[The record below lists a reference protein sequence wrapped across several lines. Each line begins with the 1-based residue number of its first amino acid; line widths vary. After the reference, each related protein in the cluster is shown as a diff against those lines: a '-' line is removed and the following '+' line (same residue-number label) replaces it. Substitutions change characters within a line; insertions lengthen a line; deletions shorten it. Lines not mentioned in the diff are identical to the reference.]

1 MKVGYLGPIGSFT
14 YSATLA
20 AFPDATLIPY
30 ASIPACLK
38 AIEQQEVTCSIIPIE
53 NTIEGT
59 VNASIDYLYHQA
71 QLPVQAELVLP
82 IQQQLMVAKE
92 NQSRF
97 WVLGS
102 ENLAISFPLSEKK
115 ITLAITMPSN
125 VPGSLHKAL
134 SVFSWRGINL
144 SKIES
149 RPLKTKL
156 GEYFFLMDLVNDQPE
171 KLIEAALTELELIG
185 AEIKILG
192 DYPIYVLSTL

>member
-38 AIEQQEVTCSIIPIE
+38 AIEQQEVACSIIPIE

-71 QLPVQAELVLP
+71 QLLVQAELVLP

-92 NQSRF
+92 NRD
-97 WVLGS
+97 LATKS
-102 ENLAISFPLSEKK
+102 ENFITSASISSIADVSSEKLSRSDFRSNAFNSLRRQIHCRTSR
-115 ITLAITMPSN
+115 ITFCSYCTKTFCGN
-125 VPGSLHKAL
+125 V
-134 SVFSWRGINL
+134 
-144 SKIES
+144 
-149 RPLKTKL
+149 
-156 GEYFFLMDLVNDQPE
+156 
-171 KLIEAALTELELIG
+171 
-185 AEIKILG
+185 
-192 DYPIYVLSTL
+192 